1 MSKELRICPGV
12 GARKCGAFLAR
23 LDRDPHPTC
32 TRCRGRICTRDMTCD
47 FCAVWSAEQW
57 ALFAKKRSYKE
68 RKHQPSGSAP
78 PAQQTSPRAET
89 SSGVSRP
96 GTSSASSSRPLG
108 GQGKPEGSR
117 GAPGVVS
124 GGAPSP
130 PARPRSSERGGS
142 ASGLLSGVGR
152 LASSSPSPSGGGG
165 VEVARS
171 RQTSHSRVSES
182 VDSPSFSPHVPR
194 RESVRESSGSCSRA
208 VSSRDSRSSVREP
221 RKDKRARSREG
232 SSRGRRRLSRSR
244 SSSRS
249 RSRGRERA
257 RRSSS
262 ASRSSR
268 GRSRR
273 ERSRSSD
280 RYRSRRGSSRSRRD
294 RSRSSDR
301 YRSRRDRS
309 RRERSRSFDRSRSR
323 RERARSPASRG
334 GRRDR
339 SRSHASP
346 RRSHDRSRSG
356 GRLPTPSARWRKDES
371 GRLVR
376 RGIREGVE
384 AVASQPPVVPGVSA
398 DVTPV
403 AGGAS
408 MTALPSAMKELARF
422 FLNLSGSSSLGA
434 SGDSAGVTASGAV
447 LGDLAGPSSSASG
460 AATFCGTA
468 APPAGAGVLPDAG
481 ALPSVSG
488 EHWRRV
494 RSRSCG
500 RRSRSSSDG
509 TDRRAKKRSR
519 RGSPSLERSSR
530 RWEKRYRSSSESSED
545 ERAAA
550 SSPRARRAHGG
561 ARAGGS
567 TWDYGRPR
575 SYARVDPDQSGT
587 RRRSP
592 GPLGVAEDDR
602 STTFESVDFARD
614 DSFRAVLGLIREFH
628 DMAEPAS
635 VPGARCKTSLTSA
648 YGLAADSYP
657 AFSLPLSPL
666 LSTLLMDINSD
677 LSKFMEDQT
686 VHGFLP
692 VPGRRQRRYYGTS
705 TSSFPGPYTVPPGL
719 TSITMEKASEVRKR
733 SVSLSASQVSS
744 LETMLSGMCEVS
756 SWLDWW
762 LSTCGGYR
770 DLLPLES
777 RADFERLMMS
787 GSRALEF
794 LASQGCT
801 ALGNLVLSRR
811 DALLADVRGTVPVEE
826 VARLRYSPLPL
837 SASIFPHTLLDSAL
851 LKMRAAASDALVQR
865 TLHPPRIPRK
875 PAASGQA
882 SGSTTARSGQAST
895 SGAAQT
901 QKQSAPSSS
910 SGQSG
915 QGKKKGK
922 GKAPFSSS
930 SRGSGRS
937 GGKGNGAGKKSA

>member
-32 TRCRGRICTRDMTCD
+32 TRCRGRVCTRDMTCD

-68 RKHQPSGSAP
+68 RKHRPSGSAP

-89 SSGVSRP
+89 SSGVSHP
-96 GTSSASSSRPLG
+96 GTSSSSSSRPLG
-108 GQGKPEGSR
+108 GQGKQEGSQ

-142 ASGLLSGVGR
+142 ASRHLSGVSG
-152 LASSSPSPSGGGG
+152 LASSSPLPSGGGG

-194 RESVRESSGSCSRA
+194 RENVRESSGSCSRVVSSRDSRSSVHEPRKDRRARHLSGVSGLASSSPLPSGGGGVEVARSRQTSHSRVSESVDSPSFSPHVPRRENVRESSGSCSRA

-221 RKDKRARSREG
+221 RKDRRARSREG

-249 RSRGRERA
+249 WSRGRERA

-273 ERSRSSD
+273 KRSRSSD
-280 RYRSRRGSSRSRRD
+280 RYRSRRGSSRSRCD

-309 RRERSRSFDRSRSR
+309 RRERSRSVDRSRSR
-323 RERARSPASRG
+323 RERARSPARRG
-334 GRRDR
+334 ERRDR
-339 SRSHASP
+339 SRSHASLS
-346 RRSHDRSRSG
+346 RSVDRSRSIE
-356 GRLPTPSARWRKDES
+356 RLPAPSARLREDGA
-371 GRLVR
+371 GRLAR
-376 RGIREGVE
+376 RGAQEGVV
-384 AVASQPPVVPGVSA
+384 AVTSQPPVAPGGSV

-434 SGDSAGVTASGAV
+434 SGDFAGVTYSGAV
-447 LGDLAGPSSSASG
+447 LGGLAGPSSSASG
-460 AATFCGTA
+460 AATVCGTA
-468 APPAGAGVLPDAG
+468 ATPAGAGVLPDASD

-488 EHWRRV
+488 EHRRRV
-494 RSRSCG
+494 RSRSRG
-500 RRSRSSSDG
+500 RRSRSSSDR

-519 RGSPSLERSSR
+519 RRSPSLERSSR
-530 RWEKRYRSSSESSED
+530 RREKRYRSSSESSED

-550 SSPRARRAHGG
+550 SSPRARRAHRG

-592 GPLGVAEDDR
+592 GPSGVADDDR

-628 DMAEPAS
+628 DMAEPAT
-635 VPGARCKTSLTSA
+635 VPGARCKTSLASA

-666 LSTLLMDINSD
+666 
-677 LSKFMEDQT
+677 
-686 VHGFLP
+686 
-692 VPGRRQRRYYGTS
+692 
-705 TSSFPGPYTVPPGL
+705 
-719 TSITMEKASEVRKR
+719 
-733 SVSLSASQVSS
+733 
-744 LETMLSGMCEVS
+744 
-756 SWLDWW
+756 
-762 LSTCGGYR
+762 
-770 DLLPLES
+770 
-777 RADFERLMMS
+777 
-787 GSRALEF
+787 
-794 LASQGCT
+794 
-801 ALGNLVLSRR
+801 
-811 DALLADVRGTVPVEE
+811 
-826 VARLRYSPLPL
+826 
-837 SASIFPHTLLDSAL
+837 
-851 LKMRAAASDALVQR
+851 
-865 TLHPPRIPRK
+865 
-875 PAASGQA
+875 
-882 SGSTTARSGQAST
+882 
-895 SGAAQT
+895 
-901 QKQSAPSSS
+901 
-910 SGQSG
+910 
-915 QGKKKGK
+915 
-922 GKAPFSSS
+922 
-930 SRGSGRS
+930 
-937 GGKGNGAGKKSA
+937 

>member
-12 GARKCGAFLAR
+12 RARKCGAFLAR
-23 LDRDPHPTC
+23 LDRNPHPTC
-32 TRCRGRICTRDMTCD
+32 TRCRGRICTKDMTCD

-68 RKHQPSGSAP
+68 RKHRPSGSAP
-78 PAQQTSPRAET
+78 PAQQPSPRAGT
-89 SSGVSRP
+89 SSGVSHP
-96 GTSSASSSRPLG
+96 GTSSSSSSRPLG
-108 GQGKPEGSR
+108 GQEKGEGSQ
-117 GAPGVVS
+117 GAPSVVS

-142 ASGLLSGVGR
+142 ASRHLSGASG

-165 VEVARS
+165 AGVARS

-194 RESVRESSGSCSRA
+194 RENVRESSGSCSRA
-208 VSSRDSRSSVREP
+208 LSSRDSRSSVRES

-257 RRSSS
+257 RQSSS
-262 ASRSSR
+262 ASRYSR

-280 RYRSRRGSSRSRRD
+280 RYRYRRGSSRSRRD

-301 YRSRRDRS
+301 YQSRR
-309 RRERSRSFDRSRSR
+309 DRSRSR
-323 RERARSPASRG
+323 RERARSPARRG
-334 GRRDR
+334 ERRDR
-339 SRSHASP
+339 SRSHASLS
-346 RRSHDRSRSG
+346 RSIDRSRSIERLPASSARLREDG
-356 GRLPTPSARWRKDES
+356 AGRLA
-371 GRLVR
+371 R
-376 RGIREGVE
+376 RGTQEGVE
-384 AVASQPPVVPGVSA
+384 AVASQPPVAPGGSV

-447 LGDLAGPSSSASG
+447 LGELAGPSSSASG
-460 AATFCGTA
+460 AATVCGTA
-468 APPAGAGVLPDAG
+468 ATPAGAGVLPDASD

-488 EHWRRV
+488 EHRRRV
-494 RSRSCG
+494 RSHSRD
-500 RRSRSSSDG
+500 RHSRSSDDR

-519 RGSPSLERSSR
+519 RRSPSLERSSR
-530 RWEKRYRSSSESSED
+530 RREKHYRSSSDSSED

-561 ARAGGS
+561 ARADGS
-567 TWDYGRPR
+567 TWDYGRPQ

-592 GPLGVAEDDR
+592 GPSGVADDDR

-614 DSFRAVLGLIREFH
+614 DSFRAVLALIQEFH
-628 DMAEPAS
+628 DMAEPAT
-635 VPGARCKTSLTSA
+635 VPGARCKTSLASA

-666 LSTLLMDINSD
+666 LLTLLIDINSD

-705 TSSFPGPYTVPPGL
+705 TSSFPGSYSVPPGM

-744 LETMLSGMCEVS
+744 METMLSGMCEVA

-762 LSTCGGYR
+762 L
-770 DLLPLES
+770 
-777 RADFERLMMS
+777 
-787 GSRALEF
+787 
-794 LASQGCT
+794 
-801 ALGNLVLSRR
+801 
-811 DALLADVRGTVPVEE
+811 
-826 VARLRYSPLPL
+826 
-837 SASIFPHTLLDSAL
+837 
-851 LKMRAAASDALVQR
+851 
-865 TLHPPRIPRK
+865 PR
-875 PAASGQA
+875 
-882 SGSTTARSGQAST
+882 
-895 SGAAQT
+895 
-901 QKQSAPSSS
+901 SSS
-910 SGQSG
+910 
-915 QGKKKGK
+915 
-922 GKAPFSSS
+922 
-930 SRGSGRS
+930 
-937 GGKGNGAGKKSA
+937 

>member
-1 MSKELRICPGV
+1 M
-12 GARKCGAFLAR
+12 
-23 LDRDPHPTC
+23 
-32 TRCRGRICTRDMTCD
+32 GR
-47 FCAVWSAEQW
+47 
-57 ALFAKKRSYKE
+57 
-68 RKHQPSGSAP
+68 
-78 PAQQTSPRAET
+78 
-89 SSGVSRP
+89 
-96 GTSSASSSRPLG
+96 
-108 GQGKPEGSR
+108 GSR
-117 GAPGVVS
+117 GGGSQGAPGVVS
-124 GGAPSP
+124 GGASSP

-142 ASGLLSGVGR
+142 ASGNLSGVGG
-152 LASSSPSPSGGGG
+152 LASSSPSPLGGGG

-171 RQTSHSRVSES
+171 RQTSLSRVSES
-182 VDSPSFSPHVPR
+182 VDSPPFSPHVPR
-194 RESVRESSGSCSRA
+194 RENVRESSGSCSRA

-221 RKDKRARSREG
+221 RKDTRARSREG

-280 RYRSRRGSSRSRRD
+280 RYRSRSRRD

-309 RRERSRSFDRSRSR
+309 RRERSQSVDRDRSR
-323 RERARSPASRG
+323 RERARSPARRRE
-334 GRRDR
+334 RRDR
-339 SRSHASP
+339 SRSHASSS
-346 RRSHDRSRSG
+346 RSVDRSRSME
-356 GRLPTPSARWRKDES
+356 RLSAS
-371 GRLVR
+371 SSRLREDGAARRAR
-376 RGIREGVE
+376 RGIQEGVE
-384 AVASQPPVVPGVSA
+384 AVASQPAVVPGGSA

-403 AGGAS
+403 AGGTS

-434 SGDSAGVTASGAV
+434 SGDSAGVTASGAA

-468 APPAGAGVLPDAG
+468 APPAGAGVLPDVSD

-488 EHWRRV
+488 ERRRRV
-494 RSRSCG
+494 RSRSRD
-500 RRSRSSSDG
+500 RRSRSSSDR

-519 RGSPSLERSSR
+519 RGSPSPERSSR
-530 RWEKRYRSSSESSED
+530 RREKRYRSSSDSSED
-545 ERAAA
+545 VRAAA

-567 TWDYGRPR
+567 TWDYGRSR
-575 SYARVDPDQSGT
+575 SYARVDPSQSGT
-587 RRRSP
+587 HRRSP
-592 GPLGVAEDDR
+592 GPSGVAEDDR

-628 DMAEPAS
+628 DMAEPAT
-635 VPGARCKTSLTSA
+635 VPGARCKTSLASA

-657 AFSLPLSPL
+657 SFSLPLSPL

-762 LSTCGGYR
+762 LSTCGGFR

-787 GSRALEF
+787 GSRSLEF

-837 SASIFPHTLLDSAL
+837 SAAIFPHTLLDSAL

-875 PAASGQA
+875 PAASGQG
-882 SGSTTARSGQAST
+882 SGSSAARSGQAST

-937 GGKGNGAGKKSA
+937 GGKGKGAGKKSA

>member
-32 TRCRGRICTRDMTCD
+32 TRCRGRICTRDLTCD

-68 RKHQPSGSAP
+68 RKHRPSGSAP
-78 PAQQTSPRAET
+78 PAQQTSPRAEI

-96 GTSSASSSRPLG
+96 GTSASSSRPLG
-108 GQGKPEGSR
+108 GQGKPGGSQ

-130 PARPRSSERGGS
+130 PARARSSERGGS
-142 ASGLLSGVGR
+142 ASGHLSGVGG

-194 RESVRESSGSCSRA
+194 RENVRESSGSCSRA

-262 ASRSSR
+262 ASSSSR

-273 ERSRSSD
+273 ERSQSSD
-280 RYRSRRGSSRSRRD
+280 RYRSRRGSSRSRCD

-323 RERARSPASRG
+323 RERARSPARRG

-346 RRSHDRSRSG
+346 NRSHDRSRSS
-356 GRLPTPSARWRKDES
+356 GRLPTPSARWREDES

-376 RGIREGVE
+376 RGIQEGVE

-434 SGDSAGVTASGAV
+434 SGDSAGVTASAASVEG
-447 LGDLAGPSSSASG
+447 LACPSLSAAG

-468 APPAGAGVLPDAG
+468 APPAGAGVLPDASD

-488 EHWRRV
+488 EHRRRV
-494 RSRSCG
+494 RSRSRG
-500 RRSRSSSDG
+500 RRSRSSSDR

-519 RGSPSLERSSR
+519 RGSPSPERSSR
-530 RWEKRYRSSSESSED
+530 RREKRYRSSSESSED

-550 SSPRARRAHGG
+550 SSPRARR

-592 GPLGVAEDDR
+592 GPSGVAEDDR

-628 DMAEPAS
+628 DMAEPAT
-635 VPGARCKTSLTSA
+635 VPGARCKTSLASA

-666 LSTLLMDINSD
+666 LSTLLIDINSD

-692 VPGRRQRRYYGTS
+692 VPDRRQRRYYGTS
-705 TSSFPGPYTVPPGL
+705 TSSFPGPYTVLPGL

-744 LETMLSGMCEVS
+744 LETMLSGMCEVA

-811 DALLADVRGTVPVEE
+811 DALLADVRGTVPVEV

-937 GGKGNGAGKKSA
+937 GGKGKGAGKKSA

>member
-1 MSKELRICPGV
+1 M

-32 TRCRGRICTRDMTCD
+32 TRCRGKICTRDMTCD

-57 ALFAKKRSYKE
+57 ELFAKKRSYKE
-68 RKHQPSGSAP
+68 RKHRPSGAAP
-78 PAQQTSPRAET
+78 SAQQTSPRAET

-96 GTSSASSSRPLG
+96 GTSSSSSSRPLG
-108 GQGKPEGSR
+108 GQGRREGSQ

-142 ASGLLSGVGR
+142 ASRHSSGVSG
-152 LASSSPSPSGGGG
+152 LAPSSPSPSGGGG
-165 VEVARS
+165 AGVARS
-171 RQTSHSRVSES
+171 RQTSISRVSKS
-182 VDSPSFSPHVPR
+182 VDSPQFSPHVPR
-194 RESVRESSGSCSRA
+194 RENLRESSASC
-208 VSSRDSRSSVREP
+208 SRDSRSSGREP

-232 SSRGRRRLSRSR
+232 SSRGRRRRSRSR

-268 GRSRR
+268 DRSRR

-280 RYRSRRGSSRSRRD
+280 HYRSRRGSSRSRRD

-309 RRERSRSFDRSRSR
+309 RRERSRSFDRYRSR
-323 RERARSPASRG
+323 RERARSPARRG
-334 GRRDR
+334 ERRDR
-339 SRSHASP
+339 LRSHTSP
-346 RRSHDRSRSG
+346 NRSRHRSRSSERLSASSARLRDEEA
-356 GRLPTPSARWRKDES
+356 GRLA
-371 GRLVR
+371 R
-376 RGIREGVE
+376 RGAQEGAE
-384 AVASQPPVVPGVSA
+384 AVASQPPVAPGVA
-398 DVTPV
+398 VDVTPV

-408 MTALPSAMKELARF
+408 MTALPSAMRELARF

-434 SGDSAGVTASGAV
+434 SGNSAGVTASAAASG
-447 LGDLAGPSSSASG
+447 GLACPSSTAAG
-460 AATFCGTA
+460 AATICGA
-468 APPAGAGVLPDAG
+468 AATPAGAGVSPDAPAAVPG
-481 ALPSVSG
+481 VSG
-488 EHWRRV
+488 EQQRRV
-494 RSRSCG
+494 RSRSRG
-500 RRSRSSSDG
+500 RRSRSSGDR
-509 TDRRAKKRSR
+509 TDRRAKKHSR
-519 RGSPSLERSSR
+519 RRSPSPERSSR
-530 RWEKRYRSSSESSED
+530 RREKRYRSSSDSSED
-545 ERAAA
+545 ERADA
-550 SSPRARRAHGG
+550 SPPRDRRAHGG

-567 TWDYGRPR
+567 TWDYDRPR
-575 SYARVDPDQSGT
+575 SYARVNPDQSGA

-592 GPLGVAEDDR
+592 GPSGVADDDR
-602 STTFESVDFARD
+602 FSTFESVDFARD

-628 DMAEPAS
+628 DMAEPAT
-635 VPGARCKTSLTSA
+635 VPGARYKTSLASA
-648 YGLAADSYP
+648 YGLAADSSP
-657 AFSLPLSPL
+657 AFTLPLSPL
-666 LSTLLMDINSD
+666 LSTLLIDINSD

-705 TSSFPGPYTVPPGL
+705 TSSFPGPYSVPPGM

-733 SVSLSASQVSS
+733 FVSLSASQVSS
-744 LETMLSGMCEVS
+744 METMLSGMCEVT

-762 LSTCGGYR
+762 LSTCVGYR
-770 DLLPLES
+770 DLLPVEA

-811 DALLADVRGTVPVEE
+811 DALLADVRSTVPAEE
-826 VARLRYSPLPL
+826 VARLRYSPLPQ
-837 SASIFPHTLLDSAL
+837 SAAIFPHALLDSAL

-901 QKQSAPSSS
+901 PKQSASSSS

-915 QGKKKGK
+915 QGKKKGR

-930 SRGSGRS
+930 SRGFGRS
-937 GGKGNGAGKKSA
+937 GGKGKGAGKKSA

>member
-1 MSKELRICPGV
+1 M
-12 GARKCGAFLAR
+12 
-23 LDRDPHPTC
+23 
-32 TRCRGRICTRDMTCD
+32 
-47 FCAVWSAEQW
+47 
-57 ALFAKKRSYKE
+57 
-68 RKHQPSGSAP
+68 
-78 PAQQTSPRAET
+78 
-89 SSGVSRP
+89 
-96 GTSSASSSRPLG
+96 
-108 GQGKPEGSR
+108 
-117 GAPGVVS
+117 S

-142 ASGLLSGVGR
+142 ASRHLSGVSG
-152 LASSSPSPSGGGG
+152 LASSSLSPSGGGG

-182 VDSPSFSPHVPR
+182 VYSPSFSPHVPR
-194 RESVRESSGSCSRA
+194 RENVRESSGSCSRA
-208 VSSRDSRSSVREP
+208 LSSRDSRSSVREP
-221 RKDKRARSREG
+221 RKDRRARSREG

-249 RSRGRERA
+249 RSRGRECA

-309 RRERSRSFDRSRSR
+309 RRERSRSVDRSRSR
-323 RERARSPASRG
+323 RERARSPARRG
-334 GRRDR
+334 ERRDR

-346 RRSHDRSRSG
+346 SRSVDRSLREDG
-356 GRLPTPSARWRKDES
+356 AGRLA
-371 GRLVR
+371 R
-376 RGIREGVE
+376 RGAQEGVG
-384 AVASQPPVVPGVSA
+384 AVASQPPVAPGGAV

-447 LGDLAGPSSSASG
+447 LGGLAGPSSSASG

-468 APPAGAGVLPDAG
+468 APPAGDGILPDASD

-488 EHWRRV
+488 EHRRRV
-494 RSRSCG
+494 RSRSRG
-500 RRSRSSSDG
+500 RRSRSSSDR

-519 RGSPSLERSSR
+519 RRSPSLERSSR
-530 RWEKRYRSSSESSED
+530 RREKRYRSSSESSED

-592 GPLGVAEDDR
+592 GPSGVADDDR

-614 DSFRAVLGLIREFH
+614 DSSRAVLGLIREFH
-628 DMAEPAS
+628 DMAEPAT
-635 VPGARCKTSLTSA
+635 VPGSRCKTSLASA

-657 AFSLPLSPL
+657 AFSLLLSPL
-666 LSTLLMDINSD
+666 LSTLLIDINSD

-744 LETMLSGMCEVS
+744 LETMLSGMCEVA

-770 DLLPLES
+770 DLLPVES

-811 DALLADVRGTVPVEE
+811 DALLADVRGTVPAEE

-837 SASIFPHTLLDSAL
+837 SASIFPHALLDSAL

-937 GGKGNGAGKKSA
+937 GGKGKGAGKKSA

>member
-1 MSKELRICPGV
+1 M
-12 GARKCGAFLAR
+12 
-23 LDRDPHPTC
+23 
-32 TRCRGRICTRDMTCD
+32 
-47 FCAVWSAEQW
+47 
-57 ALFAKKRSYKE
+57 
-68 RKHQPSGSAP
+68 
-78 PAQQTSPRAET
+78 
-89 SSGVSRP
+89 
-96 GTSSASSSRPLG
+96 
-108 GQGKPEGSR
+108 
-117 GAPGVVS
+117 S

-142 ASGLLSGVGR
+142 ASGLLSGVGG

-194 RESVRESSGSCSRA
+194 RENVRESSGSCSRA

-221 RKDKRARSREG
+221 RKDRRARSREG

-257 RRSSS
+257 GRSSS

-309 RRERSRSFDRSRSR
+309 RRERSRSVDRARSR
-323 RERARSPASRG
+323 RERARSPARRG
-334 GRRDR
+334 ERRDR

-346 RRSHDRSRSG
+346 SRSVDRSRSIERLPASSSRLREDG
-356 GRLPTPSARWRKDES
+356 AGRLA
-371 GRLVR
+371 R
-376 RGIREGVE
+376 RGIQEGVE
-384 AVASQPPVVPGVSA
+384 AVASQPAVVPGVSA

-403 AGGAS
+403 AGGTS

-434 SGDSAGVTASGAV
+434 SGDSAGVTASGAA

-468 APPAGAGVLPDAG
+468 APPAGAGILSDASD

-488 EHWRRV
+488 ERRRRV
-494 RSRSCG
+494 RSRSRG
-500 RRSRSSSDG
+500 RRSRSSSDR

-519 RGSPSLERSSR
+519 RGSPSPERSSR
-530 RWEKRYRSSSESSED
+530 RREKRYRSSSDSSEHV
-545 ERAAA
+545 RAAA
-550 SSPRARRAHGG
+550 SSPRAGRAHGG

-567 TWDYGRPR
+567 TWDYGRPW
-575 SYARVDPDQSGT
+575 SYARVDPGQSGT
-587 RRRSP
+587 HRRSP
-592 GPLGVAEDDR
+592 GPSGVAEDDR

-628 DMAEPAS
+628 DMAEPAT
-635 VPGARCKTSLTSA
+635 VPGARCLTSLASA

-657 AFSLPLSPL
+657 SFSLPLSPL

-686 VHGFLP
+686 V
-692 VPGRRQRRYYGTS
+692 PGRRQRRFYGTS
-705 TSSFPGPYTVPPGL
+705 PSSFPGPYTVPPGL

-762 LSTCGGYR
+762 LSTCGGFR

-787 GSRALEF
+787 GSRSLEF

-837 SASIFPHTLLDSAL
+837 SAAIFPHTLLDSAL

-865 TLHPPRIPRK
+865 NLHPPRIPRK
-875 PAASGQA
+875 PAASGQG
-882 SGSTTARSGQAST
+882 SGSTAARSGQAST

-937 GGKGNGAGKKSA
+937 GGKGKGAGKKSA

>member
-1 MSKELRICPGV
+1 M
-12 GARKCGAFLAR
+12 
-23 LDRDPHPTC
+23 
-32 TRCRGRICTRDMTCD
+32 
-47 FCAVWSAEQW
+47 
-57 ALFAKKRSYKE
+57 
-68 RKHQPSGSAP
+68 
-78 PAQQTSPRAET
+78 
-89 SSGVSRP
+89 
-96 GTSSASSSRPLG
+96 
-108 GQGKPEGSR
+108 
-117 GAPGVVS
+117 S

-142 ASGLLSGVGR
+142 ASRHLSGVSG
-152 LASSSPSPSGGGG
+152 LAPSSPSPSGGGG
-165 VEVARS
+165 AGVARS
-171 RQTSHSRVSES
+171 RQTSISRVSES

-194 RESVRESSGSCSRA
+194 RENVRESSASCSRA
-208 VSSRDSRSSVREP
+208 LSSRDSRSSGREP
-221 RKDKRARSREG
+221 RKDKRARSRES
-232 SSRGRRRLSRSR
+232 SSRGRRRRSRSR
-244 SSSRS
+244 SSYRS
-249 RSRGRERA
+249 QSRGRERA

-268 GRSRR
+268 DRSRR
-273 ERSRSSD
+273 EWSRSSD
-280 RYRSRRGSSRSRRD
+280 RDRSRSRRD

-323 RERARSPASRG
+323 RERARSPARRG
-334 GRRDR
+334 GAARSHASLNRSIDR
-339 SRSHASP
+339 SRSIE
-346 RRSHDRSRSG
+346 
-356 GRLPTPSARWRKDES
+356 RLPAPSARWREDET
-371 GRLVR
+371 GQLAR
-376 RGIREGVE
+376 RGTQEGVE
-384 AVASQPPVVPGVSA
+384 AVASQPPVAPGGSV

-434 SGDSAGVTASGAV
+434 SGDSAGVTASAAV
-447 LGDLAGPSSSASG
+447 LGGLTCPSSSAAG
-460 AATFCGTA
+460 AATFCGA
-468 APPAGAGVLPDAG
+468 AATPAGAGVLPDAS
-481 ALPSVSG
+481 AAVPSVSG
-488 EHWRRV
+488 EQRRRV
-494 RSRSCG
+494 RSRPRG
-500 RRSRSSSDG
+500 RRSRSSDDR
-509 TDRRAKKRSR
+509 TDRCANKRSR
-519 RGSPSLERSSR
+519 RRSPSPERSSR
-530 RWEKRYRSSSESSED
+530 RREKRYHSSSDSSED

-550 SSPRARRAHGG
+550 SSPRDRRVHGG

-567 TWDYGRPR
+567 SWYYGRPR
-575 SYARVDPDQSGT
+575 SYARVDPDQSGA

-592 GPLGVAEDDR
+592 GPSGVADDDR
-602 STTFESVDFARD
+602 SSTFESVDFARD

-628 DMAEPAS
+628 DMAEPAT
-635 VPGARCKTSLTSA
+635 VPGARCKTSLASA
-648 YGLAADSYP
+648 YGLAADSYL

-666 LSTLLMDINSD
+666 LSTLLIDINSD

-705 TSSFPGPYTVPPGL
+705 TSSFPGPYSVPPGM

-744 LETMLSGMCEVS
+744 METMLSGMCEVA

-770 DLLPLES
+770 DLLPVEA

-787 GSRALEF
+787 RSRALEF

-801 ALGNLVLSRR
+801 TLGNLVLSRR
-811 DALLADVRGTVPVEE
+811 DALLADVRSTVPAEE
-826 VARLRYSPLPL
+826 VARLRYSPLPQ
-837 SASIFPHTLLDSAL
+837 SASIFPHALLDSAL

-901 QKQSAPSSS
+901 TKQSATSSS

-937 GGKGNGAGKKSA
+937 GGKGKGAGKKSA

>member
-1 MSKELRICPGV
+1 MSNDLRICPGV
-12 GARKCGAFLAR
+12 GARKCGAFLAI

-32 TRCRGRICTRDMTCD
+32 AGCRGRMCTKDMTCD

-57 ALFAKKRSYKE
+57 ELFAKKRSYKE
-68 RKHQPSGSAP
+68 RKHRPSGSAP
-78 PAQQTSPRAET
+78 SAQQTSPRAET

-96 GTSSASSSRPLG
+96 GTSSSSSSRPLG
-108 GQGKPEGSR
+108 GQERREGSQ

-124 GGAPSP
+124 GGATFP

-142 ASGLLSGVGR
+142 ASSHLSGVSGP
-152 LASSSPSPSGGGG
+152 APSSPSPSGGGG
-165 VEVARS
+165 AGVARS

-194 RESVRESSGSCSRA
+194 RENVRESSDSCSRA
-208 VSSRDSRSSVREP
+208 LSSRDSRSSGREP
-221 RKDKRARSREG
+221 RKDKRARSRES
-232 SSRGRRRLSRSR
+232 SSRGRRRRSR

-268 GRSRR
+268 GRSHR

-301 YRSRRDRS
+301 YRSCRDRS
-309 RRERSRSFDRSRSR
+309 RRERSRSFDRSR
-323 RERARSPASRG
+323 RERARSPARRG
-334 GRRDR
+334 ERRDR
-339 SRSHASP
+339 SRSHASLN
-346 RRSHDRSRSG
+346 RSIDRSRSVEQ
-356 GRLPTPSARWRKDES
+356 LPAPSARWREDEA

-376 RGIREGVE
+376 RGTQEGVE
-384 AVASQPPVVPGVSA
+384 AVASQPPVAPGGSV

-403 AGGAS
+403 TGGAS
-408 MTALPSAMKELARF
+408 MTALPSALKELARF
-422 FLNLSGSSSLGA
+422 FLNPSGSSTLGA

-447 LGDLAGPSSSASG
+447 LGDLAGPSSSAAG
-460 AATFCGTA
+460 AATVCGTA
-468 APPAGAGVLPDAG
+468 ATPAGAGVLPDASD

-488 EHWRRV
+488 EQRRRV
-494 RSRSCG
+494 RSRSHD
-500 RRSRSSSDG
+500 RRSRSSDDR
-509 TDRRAKKRSR
+509 TDRRAKKQSR
-519 RGSPSLERSSR
+519 RRSPSPERSSR
-530 RWEKRYRSSSESSED
+530 RREKRYRSSSDSSED

-575 SYARVDPDQSGT
+575 SYARVDPDQSGA

-592 GPLGVAEDDR
+592 GPSGVADDER

-614 DSFRAVLGLIREFH
+614 GSFQAVLALIREFH
-628 DMAEPAS
+628 DMAEPAT
-635 VPGARCKTSLTSA
+635 VPGARCKTSLASA

-666 LSTLLMDINSD
+666 LSTLLIDINSD

-705 TSSFPGPYTVPPGL
+705 TSSFPGPYSVPPGM

-744 LETMLSGMCEVS
+744 METMLSGMCEVA

-770 DLLPLES
+770 DLLPVES

-801 ALGNLVLSRR
+801 TLGNLVLSRR
-811 DALLADVRGTVPVEE
+811 DALLADVRSTVPAEE
-826 VARLRYSPLPL
+826 VARLRYSPLPQ
-837 SASIFPHTLLDSAL
+837 SASIFPHALLDSAL

-895 SGAAQT
+895 SGAAQSS
-901 QKQSAPSSS
+901 KQSATSSS

-937 GGKGNGAGKKSA
+937 GGKGKGAGKKSA

>member
-1 MSKELRICPGV
+1 MSRELRICPGV

-32 TRCRGRICTRDMTCD
+32 TRCRGKICTRDMTCD

-57 ALFAKKRSYKE
+57 ELFAKKRSYKE
-68 RKHQPSGSAP
+68 RKHRPSGSAP
-78 PAQQTSPRAET
+78 SAQQTSPRAET
-89 SSGVSRP
+89 SSGVLRP
-96 GTSSASSSRPLG
+96 GTSSSSSSRPLG
-108 GQGKPEGSR
+108 GQERGEGSQ

-130 PARPRSSERGGS
+130 PAQPRSSERGGS
-142 ASGLLSGVGR
+142 ASRHLSGVSG
-152 LASSSPSPSGGGG
+152 LAPSSPSPSGGGG
-165 VEVARS
+165 AGVARS
-171 RQTSHSRVSES
+171 RQTSISRVSES
-182 VDSPSFSPHVPR
+182 VDSPSFSPHVPQ
-194 RESVRESSGSCSRA
+194 RENVRESSGSCSRA
-208 VSSRDSRSSVREP
+208 LSSRDSRSSGRES

-232 SSRGRRRLSRSR
+232 SSRGRRRRSR
-244 SSSRS
+244 SSYRS

-262 ASRSSR
+262 ASR

-309 RRERSRSFDRSRSR
+309 RRERSRSFDRSR
-323 RERARSPASRG
+323 RERARSPARRG
-334 GRRDR
+334 ERRDR
-339 SRSHASP
+339 SRSHASLN
-346 RRSHDRSRSG
+346 RSIDRSRSIK
-356 GRLPTPSARWRKDES
+356 RLPARWREDEA

-376 RGIREGVE
+376 RGTQEGVE
-384 AVASQPPVVPGVSA
+384 AVASQPPVAPGGSV

-403 AGGAS
+403 AGGTS

-434 SGDSAGVTASGAV
+434 SGDSAGVTASGAA
-447 LGDLAGPSSSASG
+447 LEGLAGPSSSAAG
-460 AATFCGTA
+460 AATVCGTA
-468 APPAGAGVLPDAG
+468 ATPAGAGVLPDASA
-481 ALPSVSG
+481 ALPSVYG
-488 EHWRRV
+488 EQRRRA
-494 RSRSCG
+494 RSRSRD
-500 RRSRSSSDG
+500 RRSRSSDDR

-519 RGSPSLERSSR
+519 RRSPSPERSSR
-530 RWEKRYRSSSESSED
+530 RREKRYRSSSDLSED

-575 SYARVDPDQSGT
+575 SYARVDPDQSGA

-592 GPLGVAEDDR
+592 GPSGVADDER

-614 DSFRAVLGLIREFH
+614 DSFRAVLALIREFH
-628 DMAEPAS
+628 DMAEPAT
-635 VPGARCKTSLTSA
+635 VPGARCKTSLASA

-666 LSTLLMDINSD
+666 LSTLLIDINSD

-705 TSSFPGPYTVPPGL
+705 TSSFPGPYSVPPGM

-744 LETMLSGMCEVS
+744 METMLSGMCEVA

-770 DLLPLES
+770 DLLPVES

-801 ALGNLVLSRR
+801 TLGNLVLLRR
-811 DALLADVRGTVPVEE
+811 DALLADVRSTVPAEE
-826 VARLRYSPLPL
+826 VARLRYSPLPQ
-837 SASIFPHTLLDSAL
+837 SASIFPHALLDSAL
-851 LKMRAAASDALVQR
+851 LKMRTAASDALVQR

-901 QKQSAPSSS
+901 TKQSAASSS

-937 GGKGNGAGKKSA
+937 GGKGKGAGKKSA